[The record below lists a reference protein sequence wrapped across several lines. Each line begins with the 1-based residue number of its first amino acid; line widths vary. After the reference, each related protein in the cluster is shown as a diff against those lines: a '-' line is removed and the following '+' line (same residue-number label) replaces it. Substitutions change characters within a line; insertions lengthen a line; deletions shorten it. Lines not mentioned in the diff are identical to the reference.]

1 MLFIG
6 YCCLE
11 FISHHIKEIL
21 HVNPNSKKKKRDIH
35 FHLFVILIL
44 KNNAFFNVEIKPL
57 STTFYFSQFHDHI
70 FRNSRSQMF
79 FKIGALKNFAIFRK
93 LQHRYFS
100 CEYCE
105 IFKNSFSIEHLRW
118 LLLYF
123 LKVIKYDVLILFSSI
138 KSRTCLF
145 IGLSSIARFSK

>member
-21 HVNPNSKKKKRDIH
+21 HVNPNSKKKKEIYISTC
-35 FHLFVILIL
+35 LWYWYWKIML
-44 KNNAFFNVEIKPL
+44 FFNVEIKPL
-57 STTFYFSQFHDHI
+57 LTTFHFSQFHDHI

-100 CEYCE
+100 CEYCK
-105 IFKNSFSIEHLRW
+105 IFKNSFSLEHLPW